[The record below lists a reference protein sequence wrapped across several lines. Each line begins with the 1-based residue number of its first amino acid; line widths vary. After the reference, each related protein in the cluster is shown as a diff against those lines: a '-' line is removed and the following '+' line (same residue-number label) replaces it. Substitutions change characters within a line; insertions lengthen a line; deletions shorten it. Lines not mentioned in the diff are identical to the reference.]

1 MCFYRNVGV
10 SGLTM
15 HAFNLLFA
23 LLTRK
28 FLIEKWDRV
37 CGLLSIVC
45 VVYAKFLP
53 MSTCRHFFISKVCPV
68 SFIQLILVRSL
79 VKFSYFRK
87 I

>member
-23 LLTRK
+23 LFTRK

-37 CGLLSIVC
+37 CGLLSRGIVC

-53 MSTCRHFFISKVCPV
+53 MSTCRHIFFSKVCPR
-68 SFIQLILVRSL
+68 FIHTINISSLTYYIFIL
-79 VKFSYFRK
+79 
-87 I
+87 